1 MGQKEGL
8 YKKSNSIILKFLC
21 IMLVPIVIIAVIAII
36 EVRSTGK
43 GTAENMAGYELR
55 AMVYILESDLA
66 KTAGGNFENKE
77 DGLYKGELNLSEN
90 TVFIDQFSANT
101 DVGVTI
107 FWGTEGKVTSLKDK
121 TGSRVQTIPVS
132 NKVSSTVLNGEE
144 KFVSSLTI
152 GGIEYFGYYAP
163 LYNQGN
169 SNAVGMI
176 LTTIPVSR
184 AESVYNSV
192 LNRNVIIMICL
203 VVLFSATTLFS
214 VWMVVKAILAV
225 GGNLDK
231 VAGGE
236 LNFIIPDK
244 LLNRSDEI
252 GKFAK
257 SIHSLIV
264 GFSQILNNILVSM
277 KELEQSSAKFQEGF
291 DSIGAS
297 IENVNIAVDEIA
309 RGATQQANDTQQ
321 VSESL
326 DYISQSIDRT
336 SDSVDTLSIS
346 AEQMRKNNEMVGQTL
361 QELIEISTRTQ
372 GSVDEVQSQTNLTN
386 QSAQDIRSATE
397 IIAGIASQTN
407 LLSLNASIE
416 AARAGEM
423 GKGFAVVAE
432 EIRGL
437 ADQSKESATKIRGI
451 VETLIANSDHSV
463 KVMNG
468 VVEEIHI
475 QYNKLDVTRQ
485 AFEQLNIEVIQVVDA
500 IKAITKEIENMNQ
513 SKNGVMDGVES
524 LSAIAQENAASTQ
537 ETAASM
543 VELSD
548 IVAECRQA
556 TNQLVQIAQDL
567 TENANKFKIGS
578 ERK

>member
-1 MGQKEGL
+1 
-8 YKKSNSIILKFLC
+8 
-21 IMLVPIVIIAVIAII
+21 
-36 EVRSTGK
+36 
-43 GTAENMAGYELR
+43 
-55 AMVYILESDLA
+55 
-66 KTAGGNFENKE
+66 
-77 DGLYKGELNLSEN
+77 
-90 TVFIDQFSANT
+90 
-101 DVGVTI
+101 
-107 FWGTEGKVTSLKDK
+107 
-121 TGSRVQTIPVS
+121 
-132 NKVSSTVLNGEE
+132 
-144 KFVSSLTI
+144 
-152 GGIEYFGYYAP
+152 
-163 LYNQGN
+163 
-169 SNAVGMI
+169 
-176 LTTIPVSR
+176 
-184 AESVYNSV
+184 
-192 LNRNVIIMICL
+192 
-203 VVLFSATTLFS
+203 
-214 VWMVVKAILAV
+214 
-225 GGNLDK
+225 
-231 VAGGE
+231 
-236 LNFIIPDK
+236 
-244 LLNRSDEI
+244 
-252 GKFAK
+252 
-257 SIHSLIV
+257 
-264 GFSQILNNILVSM
+264 M